1 MTQLTPHQPKLHY
14 EDFNDALHDL
24 VQALGGFK
32 KVGPKLWPEIPPDEA
47 AHRLRHCLN
56 RDRRE
61 KLSPQQVL
69 LLLRWG
75 REIDFHGA
83 KHFVDDDTGYARSH
97 PLDPKEEKNKAV
109 EAVQAATASL
119 DRAVQV
125 LDRALKDEQRQA
137 RPAVAVVRS

>member
-1 MTQLTPHQPKLHY
+1 MTQPHQPKLHY

-32 KVGPKLWPEIPPDEA
+32 KIGPKLWPEIPAEEA

-61 KLSPQQVL
+61 KLSPHQVL

-83 KHFVDDDTGYARSH
+83 KHFVDDDTGYLRSQ
-97 PLDPKEEKNKAV
+97 PLDPKEEKNKAI
-109 EAVQAATASL
+109 EAVQVAAAG
-119 DRAVQV
+119 
-125 LDRALKDEQRQA
+125 LDRALALLERAQQSEAPRSSI
-137 RPAVAVVRS
+137 AVVK